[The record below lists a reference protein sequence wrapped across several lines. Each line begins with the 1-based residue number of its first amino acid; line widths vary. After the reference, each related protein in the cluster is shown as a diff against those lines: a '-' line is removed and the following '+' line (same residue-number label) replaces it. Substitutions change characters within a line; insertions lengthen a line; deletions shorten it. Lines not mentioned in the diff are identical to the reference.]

1 MEHLLSGSSTFQMSP
16 LLLLT
21 FFRLISADQRCNRT
35 VIKGFYVYAAVSI
48 ETDGATI
55 YLERWGGERRIN
67 YFCSSYL
74 QK

>member
-1 MEHLLSGSSTFQMSP
+1 MEHLLSGSSTFQVSP

-48 ETDGATI
+48 ETDGATVI
-55 YLERWGGERRIN
+55 LKGGEG
-67 YFCSSYL
+67 
-74 QK
+74 KGE